1 MRKNGRITA
10 YIDMAA
16 IAENFE
22 NMKKNIKE
30 GVQMVAVV
38 KTDGYGHGA
47 VPIAKMA
54 EQFEYIWG
62 FAVATFSE
70 AMDLR
75 NSGIQKPILILGYTF
90 QEDYV
95 EMAKNG
101 IRPAIFTYEMAKD
114 FSDAAKK
121 AGICAPFHLA
131 VDTGM
136 SRIGVPWGEVGIE
149 TALKISMLS
158 HIKMEG
164 VFTHFSK
171 ADETEKEFTKCQMD
185 RFQGFCS
192 NLSEKGGTSFLR
204 HCSNSAGILEIPE
217 ANMDLV
223 RAGISIYGIYPSS
236 EVSKSYVQLHP
247 AMELKSHVVYLKTIE
262 PGTMV
267 SYGGTFTAAHKMKI
281 ATIPVGYGDGYPRS
295 LSGKGSVL
303 IRGKRAPILG
313 RICMDQFM
321 VDVTGMDVQMLDEV
335 TLLGRDG
342 EEEITLEELD
352 KLSGRFPYEFVCD
365 IGKRV
370 PRVYLNEKH

>member
-171 ADETEKEFTKCQMD
+171 ADEIEKEFTKCQMD
-185 RFQGFCS
+185 RFQDFCS
-192 NLSEKGGTSFLR
+192 NLSKKGETGFLR

-236 EVSKSYVQLHP
+236 EVSRSYVELHP

-370 PRVYLNEKH
+370 PRVYVNEKH

>member
-171 ADETEKEFTKCQMD
+171 ADEIEKEFTKCQMD
-185 RFQGFCS
+185 RFQDFCS
-192 NLSEKGGTSFLR
+192 NLYEKGETGFLR

-236 EVSKSYVQLHP
+236 EVSRSYVELHP

-321 VDVTGMDVQMLDEV
+321 VDITGMDVQMLDEV

-370 PRVYLNEKH
+370 PRVYVNEKN

>member
-185 RFQGFCS
+185 RFQDFCS
-192 NLSEKGGTSFLR
+192 NLSKKGETGFLR

-236 EVSKSYVQLHP
+236 EVSRSYVELHP

-321 VDVTGMDVQMLDEV
+321 VDITGMDVQMLDEV

-370 PRVYLNEKH
+370 PRVYVNEKH

>member
-114 FSDAAKK
+114 FFRCCQESRNLCTFPSC
-121 AGICAPFHLA
+121 GRHRNVPHWCAL
-131 VDTGM
+131 
-136 SRIGVPWGEVGIE
+136 
-149 TALKISMLS
+149 
-158 HIKMEG
+158 
-164 VFTHFSK
+164 
-171 ADETEKEFTKCQMD
+171 
-185 RFQGFCS
+185 
-192 NLSEKGGTSFLR
+192 GG
-204 HCSNSAGILEIPE
+204 
-217 ANMDLV
+217 
-223 RAGISIYGIYPSS
+223 
-236 EVSKSYVQLHP
+236 
-247 AMELKSHVVYLKTIE
+247 
-262 PGTMV
+262 
-267 SYGGTFTAAHKMKI
+267 
-281 ATIPVGYGDGYPRS
+281 
-295 LSGKGSVL
+295 SG
-303 IRGKRAPILG
+303 
-313 RICMDQFM
+313 
-321 VDVTGMDVQMLDEV
+321 
-335 TLLGRDG
+335 
-342 EEEITLEELD
+342 
-352 KLSGRFPYEFVCD
+352 
-365 IGKRV
+365 
-370 PRVYLNEKH
+370 N

>member
-136 SRIGVPWGEVGIE
+136 SRIGVHWGEEGIE

-185 RFQGFCS
+185 RFQGFCN

-236 EVSKSYVQLHP
+236 EVSKSYVELHP

-267 SYGGTFTAAHKMKI
+267 SYGGTFTATHKMKI

-352 KLSGRFPYEFVCD
+352 KLSERFPYEFVCD

>member
-136 SRIGVPWGEVGIE
+136 SRIGVHWGEVGIE

-171 ADETEKEFTKCQMD
+171 ADETEKEFTKWLDLCK
-185 RFQGFCS
+185 
-192 NLSEKGGTSFLR
+192 KGK
-204 HCSNSAGILEIPE
+204 HIIPKG
-217 ANMDLV
+217 L
-223 RAGISIYGIYPSS
+223 G
-236 EVSKSYVQLHP
+236 
-247 AMELKSHVVYLKTIE
+247 KT
-262 PGTMV
+262 
-267 SYGGTFTAAHKMKI
+267 AKH
-281 ATIPVGYGDGYPRS
+281 
-295 LSGKGSVL
+295 GK
-303 IRGKRAPILG
+303 
-313 RICMDQFM
+313 
-321 VDVTGMDVQMLDEV
+321 
-335 TLLGRDG
+335 
-342 EEEITLEELD
+342 
-352 KLSGRFPYEFVCD
+352 
-365 IGKRV
+365 
-370 PRVYLNEKH
+370 

>member
-185 RFQGFCS
+185 RFQDFCS
-192 NLSEKGGTSFLR
+192 NLSKKGETGFLR

-236 EVSKSYVQLHP
+236 EVSRSYVELHP

-370 PRVYLNEKH
+370 PRVYVNEKH

>member
-136 SRIGVPWGEVGIE
+136 SRIGVHWGEVGIE

-185 RFQGFCS
+185 RFQDFCS
-192 NLSEKGGTSFLR
+192 NLSEKGETGFLR

-236 EVSKSYVQLHP
+236 EVSRSYVELHP

-321 VDVTGMDVQMLDEV
+321 VDITGMDVQMLDEV

-370 PRVYLNEKH
+370 PRVYVNEKH

>member
-171 ADETEKEFTKCQMD
+171 ADEIEKEFTKCQMD
-185 RFQGFCS
+185 RVQDFCS
-192 NLSEKGGTSFLR
+192 NLSEKGETGFLR

-236 EVSKSYVQLHP
+236 EVSRSYVELHP

-370 PRVYLNEKH
+370 PRVYVNEKH

>member
-1 MRKNGRITA
+1 
-10 YIDMAA
+10 
-16 IAENFE
+16 
-22 NMKKNIKE
+22 
-30 GVQMVAVV
+30 MVAVV

-121 AGICAPFHLA
+121 AGICAHFHLA

-192 NLSEKGGTSFLR
+192 NLSVKGGTSFLR

-236 EVSKSYVQLHP
+236 EVSKSYVELHP

>member
-185 RFQGFCS
+185 RFQDFCS
-192 NLSEKGGTSFLR
+192 NLSEKGETCFLR

-236 EVSKSYVQLHP
+236 EVSRSYVELHP

-370 PRVYLNEKH
+370 PRVYVNEKH

>member
-192 NLSEKGGTSFLR
+192 NLSEKGETSFLR

-236 EVSKSYVQLHP
+236 EVSRSYVELHP

-370 PRVYLNEKH
+370 PRVYVNEKH